1 MCSGRTHHH
10 FGAAAS
16 GAPCVSRT
24 TQPVSNNPAQS
35 TDAYAEG
42 PLSMGETHTINTQ
55 PRGHCRSQAQ
65 YMRAG
70 NLHRANIAQI
80 VSQIVSHIRDRMC
93 AQPHNLCRSLPNVNW
108 PQPWAVRQAV
118 WLIMQVMV
126 SGWSAPSTRMWSASA
141 WRYMGSASAYLP
153 WLKIFTGLRRHGFE
167 PANSPFWSGAGRL
180 RKVSV
185 FNPQTKLYN
194 TLTSVVLA
202 QAFTDAVTNYNDRMS
217 CCPYLT
223 GSGLKVMD
231 LDAASGALEKARRH
245 FVDALLVNLSEAAL
259 ESVGKINRRQLGI
272 RGDLVL
278 TGRTG
283 NTATFFEPV
292 VLQGNAPVPPID
304 GVCMGFTGKKIRC
317 THPAT
322 RAFRVISTRYHDGQG
337 TMVPINPSYVL
348 HVCGNHGRVG
358 GFLERMGDAV
368 VPM

>member
-1 MCSGRTHHH
+1 MLHSPQCKFMKWVSSCPIREVSYPPHTHTPVQPAQEPAPVQPPQEPAAVPE
-10 FGAAAS
+10 FPIDDLNMLIRGFDEQALRPPAPLQTLASYSKTLAGALISAAVAVPFGVGLVLRGAATLLEQLA
-16 GAPCVSRT
+16 T
-24 TQPVSNNPAQS
+24 LQ
-35 TDAYAEG
+35 
-42 PLSMGETHTINTQ
+42 
-55 PRGHCRSQAQ
+55 QANDT
-65 YMRAG
+65 A
-70 NLHRANIAQI
+70 LLLAIDVAL
-80 VSQIVSHIRDRMC
+80 VVE
-93 AQPHNLCRSLPNVNW
+93 
-108 PQPWAVRQAV
+108 
-118 WLIMQVMV
+118 
-126 SGWSAPSTRMWSASA
+126 
-141 WRYMGSASAYLP
+141 
-153 WLKIFTGLRRHGFE
+153 IFSGLRRHGFE
-167 PANSPFWSGAGRL
+167 PANSPFWSGAGRLHLAML